1 MNVDELLPTI
11 SNRIQF
17 SLRYRKFAP
26 NTPGCYVLTTFDGNV
41 LYVGL
46 TNNLYRRFSQHRDV
60 KEKCDATTQ
69 GIAFWFYYLPAAEKE
84 IHRIERGWL
93 NQYQAVHGEFPI
105 LNKVSSPVK

>member
-11 SNRIQF
+11 SSRIQF
-17 SLRYRKFAP
+17 SLRYRKSAP

-60 KEKCDATTQ
+60 KEKCEPTPQ
-69 GIAFWFYYLPAAEKE
+69 GIAFWFYYLSAAEKE
-84 IHRIERGWL
+84 IHRITWM
-93 NQYQAVHGEFPI
+93 
-105 LNKVSSPVK
+105 VKSVPSGARRIPHSQQGKLAC